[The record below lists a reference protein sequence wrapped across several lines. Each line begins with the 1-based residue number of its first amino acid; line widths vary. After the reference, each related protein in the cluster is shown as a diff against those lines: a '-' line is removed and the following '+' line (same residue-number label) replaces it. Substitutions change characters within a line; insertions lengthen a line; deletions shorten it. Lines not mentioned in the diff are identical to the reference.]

1 MGSSSILK
9 QHPMISESTQA
20 AMDRVMEQL
29 NSQELFNITESTDDN
44 PYNFTNLHG
53 NTEGINNEGNLDD
66 VVQET
71 PRDTILES
79 QEIRGEEGMDVDQ
92 SITILETQRT
102 KRGFQVGERV
112 GLLHHIHDTKVAS
125 AIILSTAAESQL
137 HNRQQPEGYYK
148 VSIQEAIVDD
158 APLIIT
164 NTDDDPPQLLVQD
177 AIGTMT
183 AWKWD
188 RIQRMPEI

>member
-1 MGSSSILK
+1 MGSSSISK
-9 QHPMISESTQA
+9 QHPLISKSIQA
-20 AMDRVMEQL
+20 TMDRVMDQL
-29 NSQELFNITESTDDN
+29 NSQGLFNITESIDDN
-44 PYNFTNLHG
+44 PYNFTNLHC
-53 NTEGINNEGNLDD
+53 NIEGINNEGNLDD

-71 PRDTILES
+71 SRDTIPNS
-79 QEIRGEEGMDVDQ
+79 QEIHGEEGMDIDQ

-112 GLLHHIHDTKVAS
+112 GLLHHIHDTIVAS
-125 AIILSTAAESQL
+125 AIILSTTTDAQL

-148 VSIQEAIVDD
+148 VSIREAIVDD
-158 APLIIT
+158 APLMIT
-164 NTDDDPPQLLVQD
+164 NTDDDPPQLLVRD
-177 AIGTMT
+177 AIGTMI